1 MADFLLIHGSGH
13 GAWCWRDV
21 LPLLRA
27 GGHTARAIDL
37 PGLGDD
43 ATAPAEVTLA
53 STVDAIGAAL
63 GAHTVLVGHSLGGIA
78 ITQAAEAFPDRIAR
92 LAYLTAWVPADGQS
106 AGDLRRA
113 WASADLRAATRIS
126 DDGTTTSFDPDA
138 VAGLFYHD
146 CPAEAVAFA
155 TAHLRPQPVAPART
169 AVTLTARA
177 AKVPRS
183 YVRCTGDRAIPAA
196 AQVAFSDCWD
206 DVHEIACGHSPFFA
220 APGRLAETLVAIGE
234 AAS

>member
-43 ATAPAEVTLA
+43 ATPPAEVTLA
-53 STVDAIGAAL
+53 STVEAIGTAL
-63 GAHTVLVGHSLGGIA
+63 SDRTVLVGHSLGGIA
-78 ITQAAEAFPDRIAR
+78 ITQVAEAFPDRIAR
-92 LAYLTAWVPADGQS
+92 LVYLTAWVPAAGQS

-113 WASADLRAATRIS
+113 WASADLQAATRLS

-138 VAGLFYHD
+138 VADLFFHD

-155 TAHLRPQPVAPART
+155 KTRLRPQPIAPART

-177 AKVPRS
+177 MGVPRS
-183 YVRCTGDRAIPAA
+183 YIRCTGDRAIPAA
-196 AQVAFSDCWD
+196 AQIALADGWD

-234 AAS
+234 AA